1 MYRSPIFYAVLAF
14 VISLIVIGILMPA
27 LVCMDGWQSES
38 IGKQGACSH
47 HGGVNYI
54 PVVLGVIISY
64 AISFFV
70 WKIVKKNE
78 LKLKSDANR
87 TVAHIEKTSSSF
99 LQLLNRFLC
108 KFWNFII
115 LILSKIGIGSIFNK
129 APIITVIVGF
139 VLIIIIPPIALSV
152 FILGVVAYFNGAS
165 AKSGFSVPDIE

>member
-1 MYRSPIFYAVLAF
+1 
-14 VISLIVIGILMPA
+14 MPA
-27 LVCMDGWQSES
+27 LVCMDGWQSGS

-47 HGGVNYI
+47 HGGVNYM

-70 WKIVKKNE
+70 WKIAKKNE
-78 LKLKSDANR
+78 VNLKSEDNK
-87 TVAHIEKTSSSF
+87 TVAHIEKASTSF

-108 KFWNFII
+108 KFWNF
-115 LILSKIGIGSIFNK
+115 LVLMLGKIGISSIFNK

-139 VLIIIIPPIALSV
+139 VLVVIIPPIALSI

-165 AKSGFSVPDIE
+165 AKSGFLVPDIE